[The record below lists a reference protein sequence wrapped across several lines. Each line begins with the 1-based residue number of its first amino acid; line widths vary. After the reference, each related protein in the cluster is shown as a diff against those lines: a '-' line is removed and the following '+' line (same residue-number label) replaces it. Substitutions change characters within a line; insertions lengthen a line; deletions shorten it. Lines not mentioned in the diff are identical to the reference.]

1 MICLPLHSTPIS
13 PGLGRHFQMRLL
25 SLLLRPRGETW
36 TPGAQRQP
44 WALER
49 HLKDLI
55 LVNLF
60 PANHPTPLA
69 RVMLKAKKK
78 KKKNGR
84 IRNNG
89 SMYKGGTSLVV
100 RW

>member
-1 MICLPLHSTPIS
+1 
-13 PGLGRHFQMRLL
+13 MRLL

-49 HLKDLI
+49 HLKDPI

-78 KKKNGR
+78 KTGR
-84 IRNNG
+84 IRTNG

-100 RW
+100 WW